1 MRFLGPAASPLG
13 PPDLFQQV
21 RWAVPCKRWAVV
33 PHCRVP
39 GNSNDMA
46 RLRGTAS
53 WGRRWLWGLGCWVFP
68 SCGRKWC
75 NMAWYHWNIGYSRH
89 NFSHRMAMFECCW
102 FMFLRRWAWQTVFWE
117 FSHVSRYVGNS
128 TVSRWCFPNFHMAP
142 WSQSCENSWFLCSDG
157 SIWLGFTRQICS
169 ILVKRNSWF
178 AWPGP
183 GWLLYKHLLQGPR
196 CHIAMDGCWKPAG
209 HGRHLTYVAVR
220 SLNTMVVVFATQ
232 GKPIYII

>member
-1 MRFLGPAASPLG
+1 MQTVSRGATLPGAWQLQRHGQTTRHSVLGQKMA
-13 PPDLFQQV
+13 V
-21 RWAVPCKRWAVV
+21 R
-33 PHCRVP
+33 P
-39 GNSNDMA
+39 GLLS
-46 RLRGTAS
+46 
-53 WGRRWLWGLGCWVFP
+53 FP
-68 SCGRKWC
+68 IFCGRKWC
-75 NMAWYHWNIGYSRH
+75 NMAWYDWNIGYSRH

-142 WSQSCENSWFLCSDG
+142 WSQSCENSWFLYSDG

-232 GKPIYII
+232 GKPIYI